1 MDYVEF
7 KILKAIADLQVPY
20 PQADRIRERSG
31 IDAEDLGVRLEL
43 LEMQGYVR
51 TRRESTISDRSLPG
65 GIYAAGLTTAGKRA
79 MAGERW

>member
-7 KILKAIADLQVPY
+7 KILKAIADLQVPF
-20 PQADRIRERSG
+20 PQAERIKELSG

-51 TRRESTISDRSLPG
+51 TKRDASYSETSLPG
-65 GIYAAGLTTAGKRA
+65 GIYAAGMTTAGKRA
-79 MAGERW
+79 LAGERW